1 MNHWTDFSCKQLA
14 LKHRQNKSQRQR
26 IIVFTCSPIQE
37 DEKTLV
43 KLAKK
48 MKKNTISVDFIAFGD
63 LESET
68 TQKLEAFNE
77 HVKGGDGSHLAI
89 IPPGPNLLS
98 DSLVTTPILAG
109 EGGGSGSRG
118 DAGETGGDTG
128 TNGFEFGVN
137 PETDPELAFALRMSF
152 EEEKARLE
160 KEKKEREEKEEKEGK
175 SGGLEGIPEEQ
186 PLLDQNGE
194 ASGSGSG
201 EKTEDGEG
209 GEKKDKDNDAD
220 KMDTA

>member
-1 MNHWTDFSCKQLA
+1 LTSLQLA

-37 DEKTLV
+37 DEKTLI

-98 DSLVTTPILAG
+98 DSLVTTPILASEGGGPGGRGDTG
-109 EGGGSGSRG
+109 EGGG
-118 DAGETGGDTG
+118 D
-128 TNGFEFGVN
+128 TNGYEFGIN
-137 PETDPELAFALRMSF
+137 SDPDPELAYALRMSL
-152 EEEKARLE
+152 EEEKARQE
-160 KEKKEREEKEEKEGK
+160 KERKEQEEKEGK
-175 SGGLEGIPEEQ
+175 AGLEGIPEEQ

-194 ASGSGSG
+194 PSGSGSGSG
-201 EKTEDGEG
+201 ETKD
-209 GEKKDKDNDAD
+209 KKDKDDGD